1 MPCRIGLLSQGAVNF
16 PRARSTDGQ
25 GTHSTTTIV
34 IVAGGDGRSH
44 RCIRGESTDERGL
57 PSESSTHE
65 RGLPSESSTQL
76 PAPSGATEPARRP
89 AEDGGMSLSYAEAV
103 VIGALQGVTELFPVS
118 SLGHSVILPALIGG
132 DWAADLDVS
141 APESPY
147 LAFIVGLHVATA
159 AALLV
164 FFWRD
169 WVRIVKG
176 FGCSIRYRRVRTD
189 DERLA
194 WLIILATIP
203 VGLAGLLL
211 EHLFRTVLG
220 RPVPAA
226 AFLIANGVIL
236 LVGEQLRRRA
246 GIAESALVGPP
257 GPRPPVDPGAV
268 RDLDAGVT
276 GPEADLRSNRR
287 IAALPMWRGVL
298 VGASQMLALLPGI
311 SRSGVAMVTGLTQGL
326 SHRDAARFSFLLA
339 TPVILAAGVL
349 KIPDLTGPLGAGI
362 GGPILVGSVVSFVSA
377 YLSVRFLER
386 YFRTRTLLPFAIY
399 SLIVGVAALIW
410 LTV

>member
-1 MPCRIGLLSQGAVNF
+1 V
-16 PRARSTDGQ
+16 
-25 GTHSTTTIV
+25 
-34 IVAGGDGRSH
+34 
-44 RCIRGESTDERGL
+44 
-57 PSESSTHE
+57 
-65 RGLPSESSTQL
+65 
-76 PAPSGATEPARRP
+76 
-89 AEDGGMSLSYAEAV
+89 SLSYVEAV
-103 VIGALQGVTELFPVS
+103 VVGALQGVTELFPVS

-132 DWAADLDVS
+132 DWATDLDVS

-176 FGCSIRYRRVRTD
+176 FVSSIRHRRVHTD
-189 DERLA
+189 SERLA
-194 WLIILATIP
+194 WLITLATIP
-203 VGLAGLLL
+203 IGLAGLLL

-236 LVGEQLRRRA
+236 LVGERLRRRA
-246 GIAESALVGPP
+246 PLAD
-257 GPRPPVDPGAV
+257 PVTVPQAPEHSRTPLLRAGAV
-268 RDLDAGVT
+268 RDLDAGIT
-276 GPEADLRSNRR
+276 GPEADLRSDRR

-298 VGASQMLALLPGI
+298 IGTSQILALLPGI

-349 KIPDLTGPLGAGI
+349 KIPDLVGPLGAGI
-362 GGPILVGSVVSFVSA
+362 GGPVLVGSLASFVAA

-386 YFRTRTLLPFAIY
+386 YFRTRTLYPFAIY
-399 SLIVGVAALIW
+399 SLAVGVAALIW
-410 LTV
+410 LSTR

>member
-1 MPCRIGLLSQGAVNF
+1 
-16 PRARSTDGQ
+16 
-25 GTHSTTTIV
+25 
-34 IVAGGDGRSH
+34 
-44 RCIRGESTDERGL
+44 
-57 PSESSTHE
+57 
-65 RGLPSESSTQL
+65 
-76 PAPSGATEPARRP
+76 
-89 AEDGGMSLSYAEAV
+89 
-103 VIGALQGVTELFPVS
+103 
-118 SLGHSVILPALIGG
+118 
-132 DWAADLDVS
+132 VS

-159 AALLV
+159 LALLV

-169 WVRIVKG
+169 WVRIIGG
-176 FGCSIRYRRVRTD
+176 FVSSVRYRRVKTD
-189 DERLA
+189 GERLA

-203 VGLAGLLL
+203 IGLAGLLL
-211 EHLFRTVLG
+211 EHTFRTVLG
-220 RPVPAA
+220 RPIPAA

-236 LVGEQLRRRA
+236 LVGERLRRRTPA
-246 GIAESALVGPP
+246 PLLVGVAAA
-257 GPRPPVDPGAV
+257 G
-268 RDLDAGVT
+268 DAGNAPADADDVD
-276 GPEADLRSNRR
+276 EDLRSDQR
-287 IAALPMWRGVL
+287 IARLPIGRGVL
-298 VGASQMLALLPGI
+298 VGASQILALLPGI

-349 KIPDLTGPLGAGI
+349 KIPDLTGPLGAGL

-386 YFRTRTLLPFAIY
+386 YFRTRTLLPFAVY